1 MTQQTLI
8 RWAIVVLIPA
18 VTLFCFAVFPAK
30 DATDYLINGIIL
42 ACEATFLF
50 KFVLFAVIG
59 HHLREEPQQKKQ
71 ACWLFVPIVLLV
83 VYVVYYFMAA

>member
-1 MTQQTLI
+1 MTKQTLI
-8 RWAIVVLIPA
+8 RWLIVVSIPVA
-18 VTLFCFAVFPAK
+18 TLLCFAIFPAK

-59 HHLREEPQQKKQ
+59 HHLRQEKQQKQQ
-71 ACWLFVPIVLLV
+71 AYWLFLPIVLLV
-83 VYVVYYFMAA
+83 AYIITYFQAA

>member
-1 MTQQTLI
+1 MSKQFLI
-8 RWAIVVLIPA
+8 RWTIVLLIPV

-30 DATDYLINGIIL
+30 DATDHLINGIIL

-59 HHLREEPQQKKQ
+59 HHLRQEPQQKKQ
-71 ACWLFVPIVLLV
+71 AYWLFLPIILLIS
-83 VYVVYYFMAA
+83 YLVYYFQAI